1 MSIVL
6 TARYNSDSRKV
17 REFSV
22 KGYNQEVVELFKEFY
37 DEYKDQCECDV
48 EYLKD
53 IATIKIAIS
62 EHSEIDPDLFI
73 KRLNDKIFY

>member
-6 TARYNSDSRKV
+6 TARYNKEARHI

-22 KGYNQEVVELFKEFY
+22 KGYDQEVIELFKEIY
-37 DEYKDQCECDV
+37 NEYKNKCECEV
-48 EYLKD
+48 EYESD
-53 IATIKIAIS
+53 VATIRISIS

-73 KRLNDKIFY
+73 KKLDSKIF